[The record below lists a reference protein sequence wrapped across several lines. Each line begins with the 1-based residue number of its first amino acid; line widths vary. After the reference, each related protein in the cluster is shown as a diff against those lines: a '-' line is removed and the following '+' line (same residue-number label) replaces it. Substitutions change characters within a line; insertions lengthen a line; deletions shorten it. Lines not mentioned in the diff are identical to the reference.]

1 MTSLGGTAHYF
12 LTYGGQLGESQL
24 SRSVANMIIRKS
36 HQLRQLNYFQPCL
49 LPILVSLQ
57 LSPPIRHRI
66 HSNPLRFR
74 KFTVTYI
81 GVDHAA
87 ISFTPALVSAAI
99 HCEESLPFFQV
110 RQSRGISLPERR
122 HCTQNSLTNL
132 EYCLLLALCNDR
144 LLKPSRVAPDVHVRL
159 FFYLPLV

>member
-12 LTYGGQLGESQL
+12 PHI
-24 SRSVANMIIRKS
+24 RRPARRKS
-36 HQLRQLNYFQPCL
+36 TVAVSCEYDHSQIASAPTIELLPTMFTPYPCL
-49 LPILVSLQ
+49 TSAVTSNR
-57 LSPPIRHRI
+57 SS

-74 KFTVTYI
+74 KFTMTYI
-81 GVDHAA
+81 GVDHPA

-99 HCEESLPFFQV
+99 HCESLPFFQV

-122 HCTQNSLTNL
+122 HCTQDSLTNL

-159 FFYLPLV
+159 FFYLRLV